1 MLVSIADCG
10 FIWGGSLTQC
20 KEKSQRTWVRGHLV
34 GVTRRRRCGDLA
46 DPDLLR
52 SDSHLSAVAGIQA
65 ALWVPVA
72 QSSRFPRDAGVPI
85 FYMKSPVMQVLTI
98 SSNVQR
104 SP

>member
-20 KEKSQRTWVRGHLV
+20 REKSQRTWVRGHLV
-34 GVTRRRRCGDLA
+34 GVTRRGRCGDLA
-46 DPDLLR
+46 DPYLLR
-52 SDSHLSAVAGIQA
+52 SDSHHTAGIQA

-85 FYMKSPVMQVLTI
+85 FYMNSPIM
-98 SSNVQR
+98 
-104 SP
+104 